1 VEKIQDISCVI
12 LAGGLS
18 SRMGEDK
25 SLIPFIGEDSL
36 VFNQYKKFS
45 QIFKEVFISS
55 KSDKFNFPCKI
66 IFDKSEIFS
75 PMVALQSIF
84 KEIKTQKVFIIA
96 VDTPFILEQTI
107 YDLIKSAENYDII
120 VAQDN
125 EKTHYLCGLFD
136 VNVVSEI
143 DKMLENDNHKV
154 SYLLNKLSK
163 TKVLKFSNTSQFIN
177 INTKNDYINSLKI
190 ITTGLN

>member
-1 VEKIQDISCVI
+1 MEKIQDISCVI